1 MAMIGGD
8 AAALLNFAMQ
18 LRERR
23 RNIER
28 AANRLGGLVREAEWV
43 GPDRERF
50 LSEWNERHAP
60 ALMGVCADLDGAAQ
74 QVTGHAQAQEEASRG

>member
-8 AAALLNFAMQ
+8 ASALFNFAMQ

-28 AANRLGGLVREAEWV
+28 AANRLGGLVRAAEWV

-60 ALMGVCADLDGAAQ
+60 ALMGVCADLDGGAQ
-74 QVTGHAQAQEEASRG
+74 QVTGFARAQEEASRG